1 MSEVR
6 NADSTAEFAPVV
18 TGLQEVDNSD
28 ALKKIKTVYE
38 QRSLLYFFSKEK
50 TNWITRGKGNI
61 RIQKHDESQF
71 YQMVLYEEKTL
82 KLRLC
87 TIIHPA
93 NEMKAN
99 EGSDRAWAF
108 ACTDYSESEDGKGNV
123 QACVIKF
130 KNSEIADKFKAEYEK
145 YQKVNGEAA
154 KKGESKKPEEAKK
167 EEAKKEEAKKEDK
180 AAAAPATA

>member
-1 MSEVR
+1 
-6 NADSTAEFAPVV
+6 
-18 TGLQEVDNSD
+18 
-28 ALKKIKTVYE
+28 
-38 QRSLLYFFSKEK
+38 
-50 TNWITRGKGNI
+50 
-61 RIQKHDESQF
+61 
-71 YQMVLYEEKTL
+71 MVLYEEKTL

-87 TIIHPA
+87 AIIHPA

-145 YQKVNGEAA
+145 YQKLNGEAA
-154 KKGESKKPEEAKK
+154 KAEGKTEPKKEEPKK

-180 AAAAPATA
+180 A

>member
-108 ACTDYSESEDGKGNV
+108 ACTDYSECRILECVDKTGLIIGCLSGRWKG
-123 QACVIKF
+123 QRPGLCHQI
-130 KNSEIADKFKAEYEK
+130 
-145 YQKVNGEAA
+145 
-154 KKGESKKPEEAKK
+154 
-167 EEAKKEEAKKEDK
+167 
-180 AAAAPATA
+180 